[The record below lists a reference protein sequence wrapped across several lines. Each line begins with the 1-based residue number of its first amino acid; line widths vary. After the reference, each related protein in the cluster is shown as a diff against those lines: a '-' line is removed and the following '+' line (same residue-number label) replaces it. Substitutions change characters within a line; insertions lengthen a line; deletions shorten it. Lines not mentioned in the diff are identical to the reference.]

1 MIRPDIQA
9 HSCEIHNRIITVPRR
24 LQTQDSAVISAG
36 ALSRRADAHAL
47 PTIGYPAEVR
57 QLHAR
62 RAVTGRRADG
72 RHRARVRAAILETV
86 STVASPADGQA
97 QAKPAVP
104 RAAWTRLAACT
115 AAAALLQLDGTLI
128 TVALPS
134 VAHGLHVK
142 GSTTSAVLS
151 AYFGAY
157 ALLLIPGGELVD
169 RFGAR
174 RLALGGL
181 ALFAVGALA
190 GALAGSFGALLVA
203 RVIQGAGAGLVSP
216 AALAGA
222 VSGFPAERRG
232 SALGIW
238 GASAGMSNLL
248 GPLLGGLLT
257 VAFGWRA
264 NWWALLPLTLAAA
277 VAIARLVP
285 STVHDDGDG
294 GNPALNRIVLA
305 ATLVAALT
313 FAVMIGAFYIAE
325 QYLQRVAGFS
335 ALGASGALVLVALLV
350 GAAAPLAGRLVDR
363 HGEQFPTLLG
373 FVGAGVGLAIL
384 GIPGFK
390 LDGIVTVLP
399 LIPVGLGLGMLFVP
413 TSRAAL
419 NASPQASH
427 GRTSALLSVGRLLGA
442 ATGAGLAGIALS
454 GTLTASTVHHTL
466 LLSAGLCLVIGI
478 PASTCLTRRS
488 PTGAGRAERV

>member
-1 MIRPDIQA
+1 MTDATVTADARAKDERPP
-9 HSCEIHNRIITVPRR
+9 VPR
-24 LQTQDSAVISAG
+24 SA
-36 ALSRRADAHAL
+36 
-47 PTIGYPAEVR
+47 
-57 QLHAR
+57 
-62 RAVTGRRADG
+62 
-72 RHRARVRAAILETV
+72 
-86 STVASPADGQA
+86 
-97 QAKPAVP
+97 
-104 RAAWTRLAACT
+104 WMRLAACT

-134 VAHGLHVK
+134 VAHGLGVK
-142 GSTTSAVLS
+142 GGSTSAVLS

-157 ALLLIPGGELVD
+157 AILLIPGGELVD

-174 RLALGGL
+174 RLALSGL
-181 ALFAVGALA
+181 ALFALGAAA
-190 GALAGSFGALLVA
+190 GALVSSFGALLVA

-222 VSGFPAERRG
+222 VSGFPPERRG
-232 SALGIW
+232 TALGVW
-238 GASAGMSNLL
+238 GASAGTSNLA

-264 NWWALLPLTLAAA
+264 DWWALVPLTALVALA
-277 VAIARLVP
+277 VVRHVP
-285 STVHDDGDG
+285 GIVQVEHAEGH
-294 GNPALNRIVLA
+294 PALNRVVLA
-305 ATLVAALT
+305 ATLIAALT

-335 ALGASGALVLVALLV
+335 ALGASAALIIVALLV

-363 HGEQFPTLLG
+363 RGEQLPTVLG
-373 FVGAGVGLAIL
+373 FAGAGAGLIIL
-384 GIPGFK
+384 GLPGVS

-419 NASPQASH
+419 NATPEASH
-427 GRTSALLSVGRLLGA
+427 GRTSAMLSVGRLLGA
-442 ATGAGLAGIALS
+442 AIGAGLAGIALS

-466 LLSAGLCLVIGI
+466 LLGAALCLIVGI
-478 PASTCLTRRS
+478 PAARVLGSDGRPGVAAT
-488 PTGAGRAERV
+488 AGD

>member
-1 MIRPDIQA
+1 MPHA
-9 HSCEIHNRIITVPRR
+9 TVAP
-24 LQTQDSAVISAG
+24 SAVA
-36 ALSRRADAHAL
+36 
-47 PTIGYPAEVR
+47 PA
-57 QLHAR
+57 
-62 RAVTGRRADG
+62 
-72 RHRARVRAAILETV
+72 
-86 STVASPADGQA
+86 P
-97 QAKPAVP
+97 AKPPVS
-104 RAAWTRLAACT
+104 RAAWMRLAACT
-115 AAAALLQLDGTLI
+115 GAAALLQLDGTLI

-142 GSTTSAVLS
+142 GSATSAVLS
-151 AYFGAY
+151 AYFAAY

-169 RFGAR
+169 RLGAR
-174 RLALGGL
+174 RIALFGL
-181 ALFAVGALA
+181 ALFGLGALA
-190 GALAGSFGALLVA
+190 GALAQSFGELLAA

-222 VSGFPAERRG
+222 VSGFPPERRG

-238 GASAGMSNLL
+238 GASAGMSNLM

-264 NWWALLPLTLAAA
+264 NWWALLPLTAFAALAI
-277 VAIARLVP
+277 VRLVP
-285 STVHDDGDG
+285 PIIHGDDG

-305 ATLVAALT
+305 ATLIAALT

-350 GAAAPLAGRLVDR
+350 GAAAPIAGKLADR
-363 HGEQFPTLLG
+363 YGEKLPAIIG
-373 FVGAGVGLAIL
+373 FIAAGVGLALL
-384 GIPGFK
+384 GIPGVT
-390 LDGIVTVLP
+390 LDGPVTVLP

-419 NASPQASH
+419 NASPRASH

-442 ATGAGLAGIALS
+442 AVGAGLAGAALA
-454 GTLTASTVHHTL
+454 GTLTASTVHHALLLGALICLVVGVPAATL
-466 LLSAGLCLVIGI
+466 LTGGVAAGEEF
-478 PASTCLTRRS
+478 A
-488 PTGAGRAERV
+488 AG

>member
-1 MIRPDIQA
+1 MSHTTIAPPA
-9 HSCEIHNRIITVPRR
+9 SEPPPAKAPLPR
-24 LQTQDSAVISAG
+24 S
-36 ALSRRADAHAL
+36 
-47 PTIGYPAEVR
+47 
-57 QLHAR
+57 
-62 RAVTGRRADG
+62 
-72 RHRARVRAAILETV
+72 
-86 STVASPADGQA
+86 
-97 QAKPAVP
+97 
-104 RAAWTRLAACT
+104 AWTRLAACT

-142 GSTTSAVLS
+142 GSSTSAVLS

-157 ALLLIPGGELVD
+157 ALVLIPAGELVD

-174 RLALGGL
+174 RLALSGL
-181 ALFAVGALA
+181 GVFAIGALA
-190 GALAGSFGALLVA
+190 GALAQSFTALLVA

-222 VSGFPAERRG
+222 VSGFPPERRG

-238 GASAGMSNLL
+238 GASAGMSNLA

-264 NWWALLPLTLAAA
+264 NWWALLPLTAAA
-277 VAIARLVP
+277 ALAIAALLPAIQNDEV
-285 STVHDDGDG
+285 G

-305 ATLVAALT
+305 ATLVAGLT

-350 GAAAPLAGRLVDR
+350 GVAAPIAGKLVDR
-363 HGEQFPTLLG
+363 YGERLPAVLG
-373 FVGAGVGLAIL
+373 FVSAGIGLALL
-384 GIPGFK
+384 GIQGFT
-390 LDGIVTVLP
+390 LDGVVTILP

-419 NASPQASH
+419 NASPNASH
-427 GRTSALLSVGRLLGA
+427 GRTSALLSVGRLVGA
-442 ATGAGLAGIALS
+442 AIGAGLAGVALT
-454 GTLTASTVHHTL
+454 GTLTASTVHHAL
-466 LLSAGLCLVIGI
+466 LLSALICLVVGI
-478 PASTCLTRRS
+478 PASMYLSGGTVAPGLAN
-488 PTGAGRAERV
+488 G

>member
-1 MIRPDIQA
+1 MP
-9 HSCEIHNRIITVPRR
+9 
-24 LQTQDSAVISAG
+24 
-36 ALSRRADAHAL
+36 
-47 PTIGYPAEVR
+47 
-57 QLHAR
+57 
-62 RAVTGRRADG
+62 
-72 RHRARVRAAILETV
+72 
-86 STVASPADGQA
+86 ASPSRDTGEVPHATVTATVGTQPST
-97 QAKPAVP
+97 KSPIP

-142 GSTTSAVLS
+142 GSSTSAVLS

-169 RFGAR
+169 RFGPR
-174 RLALGGL
+174 RLALAGL
-181 ALFAVGALA
+181 ALFAVGAAA
-190 GALAGSFGALLVA
+190 GALASNFTELIIA

-264 NWWALLPLTLAAA
+264 DWWALIPLTAAA
-277 VAIARLVP
+277 AIAIVRLLP
-285 STVHDDGDG
+285 PIVHGEEEG

-335 ALGASGALVLVALLV
+335 ALGASAALVIVALLV
-350 GAAAPLAGRLVDR
+350 GAAAPLAGKLVDR
-363 HGEQFPTLLG
+363 HGEQLPTLLG
-373 FVGAGVGLAIL
+373 FIGAGVGLAVL
-384 GIPGFK
+384 GIPGVS
-390 LDGIVTVLP
+390 LDSLITILP

-419 NASPQASH
+419 NASPLASH

-442 ATGAGLAGIALS
+442 AVGAGLAGVALS

-466 LLSAGLCLVIGI
+466 LLAAAVCLVVGI
-478 PASTCLTRRS
+478 PASSFLRTR
-488 PTGAGRAERV
+488 TA

>member
-1 MIRPDIQA
+1 MILENVSD
-9 HSCEIHNRIITVPRR
+9 ITVAPPSE
-24 LQTQDSAVISAG
+24 Q
-36 ALSRRADAHAL
+36 
-47 PTIGYPAEVR
+47 PAP
-57 QLHAR
+57 AR
-62 RAVTGRRADG
+62 
-72 RHRARVRAAILETV
+72 
-86 STVASPADGQA
+86 P
-97 QAKPAVP
+97 PVP
-104 RAAWTRLAACT
+104 RWAWTRLAACT

-142 GSTTSAVLS
+142 GSSTSAVLS

-157 ALLLIPGGELVD
+157 ALVLLPAGELVD

-174 RLALGGL
+174 RLALSGL
-181 ALFAVGALA
+181 AVFAVGALA
-190 GALAGSFGALLVA
+190 GALAPSFGALLLA

-222 VSGFPAERRG
+222 VSGFPPERRG

-264 NWWALLPLTLAAA
+264 NWWALLPLTAAA
-277 VAIARLVP
+277 AIAIARLLP
-285 STVHDDGDG
+285 ALPQGGERG

-305 ATLVAALT
+305 ATLVAGLT

-350 GAAAPLAGRLVDR
+350 GVAAPLAGKLVDR
-363 HGEQFPTLLG
+363 YGERVPALIG
-373 FVGAGVGLAIL
+373 FVAAGVGLAVL
-384 GIPGFK
+384 GIPGFP
-390 LDGIVTVLP
+390 LDTIVTVLP

-419 NASPQASH
+419 NATPQASH
-427 GRTSALLSVGRLLGA
+427 GRTSALLSVGRLVGA
-442 ATGAGLAGIALS
+442 ALGAGLAGVALT
-454 GTLTASTVHHTL
+454 GILTAATVHHTL
-466 LLSAGLCLVIGI
+466 LLGALVCLVIGI
-478 PASTCLTRRS
+478 PASFYLSGDRPA
-488 PTGAGRAERV
+488 PTQAPG

>member
-1 MIRPDIQA
+1 
-9 HSCEIHNRIITVPRR
+9 
-24 LQTQDSAVISAG
+24 VILGS
-36 ALSRRADAHAL
+36 
-47 PTIGYPAEVR
+47 
-57 QLHAR
+57 
-62 RAVTGRRADG
+62 
-72 RHRARVRAAILETV
+72 V
-86 STVASPADGQA
+86 SHTTVAPSSNAPAP
-97 QAKPAVP
+97 AKPRLP
-104 RAAWTRLAACT
+104 RSAWTRLAACT

-142 GSTTSAVLS
+142 GSATSAVLS

-174 RLALGGL
+174 RLALSGL

-190 GALAGSFGALLVA
+190 GALADSFAALLVA
-203 RVIQGAGAGLVSP
+203 RVVQGAGAGLVSP

-222 VSGFPAERRG
+222 VSGFPPERRG

-238 GASAGMSNLL
+238 GASAGMSNLA

-264 NWWALLPLTLAAA
+264 NWWALLPLTAAA
-277 VAIARLVP
+277 ALAN
-285 STVHDDGDG
+285 DEEG

-335 ALGASGALVLVALLV
+335 ALGASGALILVALLV
-350 GAAAPLAGRLVDR
+350 GAAAPLAGKLVDR
-363 HGEQFPTLLG
+363 HGETLPALIG
-373 FVGAGVGLAIL
+373 FVGAGLGLALL
-384 GIPGFK
+384 GIPGFT
-390 LDGIVTVLP
+390 LDGLVTILP

-419 NASPQASH
+419 NASPDASH

-442 ATGAGLAGIALS
+442 AVGAGLAGIALT

-466 LLSAGLCLVIGI
+466 WLGALICLVIGI
-478 PASTCLTRRS
+478 PASLYLSGGGTATPGLANS
-488 PTGAGRAERV
+488 

>member
-1 MIRPDIQA
+1 MSHVTVAPPPA
-9 HSCEIHNRIITVPRR
+9 EPAPEKLPVPR
-24 LQTQDSAVISAG
+24 S
-36 ALSRRADAHAL
+36 
-47 PTIGYPAEVR
+47 
-57 QLHAR
+57 
-62 RAVTGRRADG
+62 
-72 RHRARVRAAILETV
+72 
-86 STVASPADGQA
+86 
-97 QAKPAVP
+97 
-104 RAAWTRLAACT
+104 AWTRLAACT

-128 TVALPS
+128 TVALPT

-151 AYFGAY
+151 AYFAAY

-174 RLALGGL
+174 RLALCGL
-181 ALFAVGALA
+181 GLFAVGALA
-190 GALAGSFGALLVA
+190 GALAQTFGELLIA

-222 VSGFPAERRG
+222 VSGFPPERRG

-238 GASAGMSNLL
+238 GASAGMSNLA

-264 NWWALLPLTLAAA
+264 NWWALLPLTAAA
-277 VAIARLVP
+277 AIAIARLLP
-285 STVHDDGDG
+285 AIVHTGDEG

-313 FAVMIGAFYIAE
+313 FAVMIGAFYVAE

-350 GAAAPLAGRLVDR
+350 GAAAPVAGKLVDR
-363 HGEQFPTLLG
+363 HGEKVPALLG
-373 FVGAGVGLAIL
+373 FAAAGLGLALL
-384 GIPGFK
+384 GIPGVS
-390 LDGIVTVLP
+390 LDGVVTILP

-419 NASPQASH
+419 NASPDAAH

-442 ATGAGLAGIALS
+442 AIGAGLAGIALA

-466 LLSAGLCLVIGI
+466 LLGAAICIVVGI
-478 PASTCLTRRS
+478 PASMYLS
-488 PTGAGRAERV
+488 GGSGPAPELANG

>member
-1 MIRPDIQA
+1 MTIAAPAAEPAKARPKL
-9 HSCEIHNRIITVPRR
+9 PR
-24 LQTQDSAVISAG
+24 
-36 ALSRRADAHAL
+36 
-47 PTIGYPAEVR
+47 E
-57 QLHAR
+57 
-62 RAVTGRRADG
+62 
-72 RHRARVRAAILETV
+72 
-86 STVASPADGQA
+86 
-97 QAKPAVP
+97 
-104 RAAWTRLAACT
+104 AWTRLAACT

-134 VAHGLHVK
+134 VARGLGVK
-142 GSTTSAVLS
+142 GSSTSVVLS

-174 RLALGGL
+174 KLALGGL
-181 ALFAVGALA
+181 AVFGVGAAA
-190 GALAGSFGALLVA
+190 GALVTSFDALIVA
-203 RVIQGAGAGLVSP
+203 RIVQGAGAGLVSP

-222 VSGFPAERRG
+222 VSGFPPERRG

-264 NWWALLPLTLAAA
+264 DWWALVPITLAVAI
-277 VAIARLVP
+277 AIARLVP
-285 STVHDDGDG
+285 SVVQSDTSG
-294 GNPALNRIVLA
+294 GHPAMNRIVLA

-350 GAAAPLAGRLVDR
+350 GAAAPIAGRLVDR
-363 HGEQFPTLLG
+363 HGEQMPALLG
-373 FVGAGVGLAIL
+373 FIGAGVGLAIL
-384 GIPGFK
+384 GLPGIS
-390 LDGIVTVLP
+390 LSSPVTVLP

-419 NASPQASH
+419 NASPKASH
-427 GRTSALLSVGRLLGA
+427 GRTSAVLSVGRLLGA
-442 ATGAGLAGIALS
+442 AIGAGLAGVALS

-466 LLSAGLCLVIGI
+466 LLAAALCLVIGI
-478 PASTCLTRRS
+478 PASTCLRS
-488 PTGAGRAERV
+488 RPAGVDQA

>member
-1 MIRPDIQA
+1 VPEA
-9 HSCEIHNRIITVPRR
+9 TVAMP
-24 LQTQDSAVISAG
+24 
-36 ALSRRADAHAL
+36 
-47 PTIGYPAEVR
+47 PAES
-57 QLHAR
+57 
-62 RAVTGRRADG
+62 ADSG
-72 RHRARVRAAILETV
+72 
-86 STVASPADGQA
+86 
-97 QAKPAVP
+97 KPAVP
-104 RAAWTRLAACT
+104 RSAWTRLAACT

-134 VAHGLHVK
+134 VAHGLHVR
-142 GSTTSAVLS
+142 GSTTSVVLS

-169 RFGAR
+169 RLGAR
-174 RLALGGL
+174 RVALTGL
-181 ALFAVGALA
+181 ALFAVGAAL
-190 GALAGSFGALLVA
+190 GAVAGSFGALLVA
-203 RVIQGAGAGLVSP
+203 RVVQGIGAGLVSP

-222 VSGFPAERRG
+222 VSGFPPERRG

-264 NWWALLPLTLAAA
+264 DWWALVPLTLAAA

-285 STVHDDGDG
+285 GIVQADDEG

-305 ATLVAALT
+305 ATTVAALT

-363 HGEQFPTLLG
+363 HGEQFPALLG
-373 FVGAGVGLAIL
+373 FAGAAFGLAL
-384 GIPGFK
+384 LAIPGFT
-390 LDGIVTVLP
+390 LDGVITILP

-419 NASPQASH
+419 NASPMASH

-442 ATGAGLAGIALS
+442 AIGAGLAGAALS
-454 GTLTASTVHHTL
+454 GTLTASTVHRAL
-466 LLSAGLCLVIGI
+466 LLGAILCVVVGMPASLCLTARRAA
-478 PASTCLTRRS
+478 PA
-488 PTGAGRAERV
+488 PEGA

>member
-1 MIRPDIQA
+1 VDQP
-9 HSCEIHNRIITVPRR
+9 PRF
-24 LQTQDSAVISAG
+24 
-36 ALSRRADAHAL
+36 RRSILGSVSHATMAPSTDA
-47 PTIGYPAEVR
+47 PAPR
-57 QLHAR
+57 
-62 RAVTGRRADG
+62 
-72 RHRARVRAAILETV
+72 
-86 STVASPADGQA
+86 
-97 QAKPAVP
+97 KPAVS
-104 RAAWTRLAACT
+104 RSAWMRLAACT
-115 AAAALLQLDGTLI
+115 GAAALLQLDGTLI

-142 GSTTSAVLS
+142 GSTTSVVLS
-151 AYFGAY
+151 AYFAAY
-157 ALLLIPGGELVD
+157 ALLLLPGGELVD

-174 RLALGGL
+174 RIALYGL
-181 ALFAVGALA
+181 ALFGVGALA
-190 GALAGSFGALLVA
+190 GALAQTFGELLAA
-203 RVIQGAGAGLVSP
+203 RVVQGAGAGLVSP

-222 VSGFPAERRG
+222 VSGFPPERRG

-238 GASAGMSNLL
+238 GASAGMSNLA

-264 NWWALLPLTLAAA
+264 NWWALLPLTIAAA
-277 VAIARLVP
+277 AAIARLVP
-285 STVHDDGDG
+285 PVIGGEEEG

-305 ATLVAALT
+305 STLIAALT

-350 GAAAPLAGRLVDR
+350 GAAAPIAGKLADR
-363 HGEQFPTLLG
+363 HGEKLPAVIG
-373 FVGAGVGLAIL
+373 FVAAGVGLALL
-384 GIPGFK
+384 GIPGVS
-390 LDGIVTVLP
+390 LDGPVTVLP

-442 ATGAGLAGIALS
+442 AVGAGLAGAALS
-454 GTLTASTVHHTL
+454 GTLTATTVHHAL
-466 LLSAGLCLVIGI
+466 LLGAIICLVVGI
-478 PASTCLTRRS
+478 PASSLLT
-488 PTGAGRAERV
+488 GGRHGPAKLATS

>member
-1 MIRPDIQA
+1 
-9 HSCEIHNRIITVPRR
+9 
-24 LQTQDSAVISAG
+24 
-36 ALSRRADAHAL
+36 
-47 PTIGYPAEVR
+47 
-57 QLHAR
+57 
-62 RAVTGRRADG
+62 
-72 RHRARVRAAILETV
+72 V
-86 STVASPADGQA
+86 STVAPPADGQA
-97 QAKPAVP
+97 QERPPVP
-104 RAAWTRLAACT
+104 RSAWTRLAACT

-151 AYFGAY
+151 AYFAAY

-181 ALFAVGALA
+181 VVFGIGAVA
-190 GALAGSFGALLVA
+190 GALAGSFPMLLVA

-264 NWWALLPLTLAAA
+264 NWWALLPLTVAAGL
-277 VAIARLVP
+277 AIARLVP
-285 STVHDDGDG
+285 ATVHDDQEG

-335 ALGASGALVLVALLV
+335 ALGASGALVIVALLV
-350 GAAAPLAGRLVDR
+350 GAAAPIAGKLVDR
-363 HGEQFPTLLG
+363 RGEQFPALLG
-373 FVGAGVGLAIL
+373 FIGAGVGLAIL
-384 GIPGFK
+384 GIPGVP
-390 LDGIVTVLP
+390 LDIVVTILP

-419 NASPQASH
+419 NASPLASH

-442 ATGAGLAGIALS
+442 AIGAGLAGVALA
-454 GTLTASTVHHTL
+454 GTLTATTVHHTL
-466 LLSAGLCLVIGI
+466 LLSAAVCLVIGI
-478 PASTCLTRRS
+478 PASTALTARRGGQ
-488 PTGAGRAERV
+488 PARLER

>member
-1 MIRPDIQA
+1 VRSSPSRDTGEVPHA
-9 HSCEIHNRIITVPRR
+9 TVSQP
-24 LQTQDSAVISAG
+24 
-36 ALSRRADAHAL
+36 ADAQQA
-47 PTIGYPAEVR
+47 
-57 QLHAR
+57 AR
-62 RAVTGRRADG
+62 PP
-72 RHRARVRAAILETV
+72 I
-86 STVASPADGQA
+86 
-97 QAKPAVP
+97 P
-104 RAAWTRLAACT
+104 RSAWTRLAACT

-142 GSTTSAVLS
+142 GSSTSAVLS

-174 RLALGGL
+174 RLALSGL
-181 ALFAVGALA
+181 ALFAVGAAA
-190 GALAGSFGALLVA
+190 GALVSNFGQLIVA

-222 VSGFPAERRG
+222 ISGFPAERRG

-264 NWWALLPLTLAAA
+264 DWWALIPLTLAVALA
-277 VAIARLVP
+277 VARLVP
-285 STVHDDGDG
+285 SVVHADGEG
-294 GNPALNRIVLA
+294 GHPSMNRIVLA

-335 ALGASGALVLVALLV
+335 ALGASAALVLVALLV
-350 GAAAPLAGRLVDR
+350 GAAAPLAGKLVDR
-363 HGEQFPTLLG
+363 HGEQLPTLLG
-373 FVGAGVGLAIL
+373 FVGAGLGLAVL
-384 GIPGFK
+384 GIPAVS
-390 LDGIVTVLP
+390 LDSLVTVLP

-419 NASPQASH
+419 NASPKASH

-442 ATGAGLAGIALS
+442 AVGAGLAGVALT
-454 GTLTASTVHHTL
+454 GTLTASTVHHAL
-466 LLSAGLCLVIGI
+466 LLGAALCLVVGV
-478 PASTCLTRRS
+478 PASMSL
-488 PTGAGRAERV
+488 RARPR

>member
-1 MIRPDIQA
+1 MILENVSHTTVAPPPDQTA
-9 HSCEIHNRIITVPRR
+9 PGKPPVPR
-24 LQTQDSAVISAG
+24 S
-36 ALSRRADAHAL
+36 
-47 PTIGYPAEVR
+47 
-57 QLHAR
+57 
-62 RAVTGRRADG
+62 
-72 RHRARVRAAILETV
+72 
-86 STVASPADGQA
+86 
-97 QAKPAVP
+97 
-104 RAAWTRLAACT
+104 AWTRLAACT

-128 TVALPS
+128 TVALPT

-151 AYFGAY
+151 AYFAAY

-174 RLALGGL
+174 RLALSGL
-181 ALFAVGALA
+181 AVFAVGALA
-190 GALAGSFGALLVA
+190 GALAQSFGALIVA

-222 VSGFPAERRG
+222 VSGFPPERRG

-238 GASAGMSNLL
+238 GASAGMSNLA

-257 VAFGWRA
+257 VVFGWRA
-264 NWWALLPLTLAAA
+264 NWWALLPLAAA
-277 VAIARLVP
+277 AAIAIARLLP
-285 STVHDDGDG
+285 PIVHGEEEG

-350 GAAAPLAGRLVDR
+350 GAAAPLAGKLVDR
-363 HGEQFPTLLG
+363 HGEKVPALIG
-373 FVGAGVGLAIL
+373 FVAAGFGLALL

-419 NASPQASH
+419 NASPDASH

-442 ATGAGLAGIALS
+442 AVGAGLAGIALA

-466 LLSAGLCLVIGI
+466 LLGALICLVIGI
-478 PASTCLTRRS
+478 PASMYLS
-488 PTGAGRAERV
+488 GGTGAASKLANS